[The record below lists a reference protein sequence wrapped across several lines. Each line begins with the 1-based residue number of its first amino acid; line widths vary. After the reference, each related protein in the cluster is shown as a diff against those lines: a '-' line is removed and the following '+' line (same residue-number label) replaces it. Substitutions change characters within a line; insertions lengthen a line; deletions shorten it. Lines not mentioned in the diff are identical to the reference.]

1 MSNKFNVGDMVIMT
15 REPTIDDWYGVGEVD
30 IPSVY
35 YEKPHKVTKIGD
47 RDSIELNGSFFVY
60 PSSCFELAHEHAAE
74 QYKKDIQKKL
84 LVGEAIQKFCPGT
97 RFTNAYGSTSTVS
110 DNPQYK
116 YDDGYLYA
124 NCVTGRHVR
133 IYDKVTGWSD
143 IICSSHTQAKKG
155 DYIKILHTNGY
166 SGIKGETFYV
176 VNVTDNQNFEL
187 AKPGA
192 GDTATIRWACSNP
205 GYYEIRNTV
214 EVVNEYKGR
223 EYSDIGMSNY
233 EPTPREFRVG
243 DRVRVIEDDHFFHVG
258 HVAVVQEKNSE
269 GVRLGKTNGESW
281 WIANHKIQHTDD
293 YPRYSVD
300 LPVFNSKSIDLAL
313 SELKKDYFKQ
323 QIKNQHNGTENTESV
338 KLQRVNLKIR
348 EGNPIR
354 RIGLKSS
361 GSKIKLGSNYSYN

>member
-15 REPTIDDWYGVGEVD
+15 KEPTYEEWAEIGIVEV
-30 IPSVY
+30 PQEY
-35 YEKPHKVTKIGD
+35 YKHPHKVVRVSERADAIQLT
-47 RDSIELNGSFFVY
+47 LNTYVY
-60 PSSCFELAHEHAAE
+60 PSSCFELASDIAAE

-84 LVGEAIQKFCPGT
+84 LVSEAIQKFCPGT

-143 IICSSHTQAKKG
+143 IICSSHAQAKQG
-155 DYIKILHTNGY
+155 DYIKILHHNGY

-205 GYYEIRNTV
+205 GYYEICNTMQ
-214 EVVNEYKGR
+214 VVNEYKAK
-223 EYSDIGMSNY
+223 EYAKGLISC
-233 EPTPREFRVG
+233 ELPTF
-243 DRVRVIEDDHFFHVG
+243 D
-258 HVAVVQEKNSE
+258 
-269 GVRLGKTNGESW
+269 
-281 WIANHKIQHTDD
+281 
-293 YPRYSVD
+293 
-300 LPVFNSKSIDLAL
+300 SKSIDLAL
-313 SELKKDYFKQ
+313 SELQKDYFKQ
-323 QIKNQHNGTENTESV
+323 IKNPENGTENTESV